1 LNSGLADKLRPVCV
15 TLSPSGHKFL
25 PEGVNETIYDGD
37 CNAQHLPR
45 SNVESKSMTNSVP
58 EEQSILSRRLVR
70 YGLIWGIWTAVALFF
85 TTQVYVSY
93 YAENQPIRYLQGF
106 LFQASICFL
115 WALVT
120 PLILWLARRF
130 RIERSNWV
138 RHSLLH
144 LLFSVVLTGILIG
157 VHSISFMMLMG
168 RASSIT
174 PFRVFNALYFNLDNF
189 ALVYWVILLMSHA
202 FNYYN
207 SYRKNELKASKLQ
220 TQLVQSQLEA
230 LKMQIHP
237 HFLFNTL
244 HSISAL
250 LSKDTEGARK
260 MITRLGDFLRLTL
273 ENSGSMEVTL
283 QQEIEFLNGYLEI
296 ERIRFQ
302 DRLTTDIRV
311 DPEVLEVRVPNL
323 ILQPIVENAMR
334 HAIGHSR
341 SGRVEV
347 VAAPR
352 NGVVRIEV
360 KDNGPGIDTDRMLEG
375 RPGRGVGLANTRAR
389 LAGLYGEAAHFELV
403 NDPAGGL
410 IVALEIPRASEPSLN
425 LH

>member
-1 LNSGLADKLRPVCV
+1 MENSAPNGED
-15 TLSPSGHKFL
+15 LS
-25 PEGVNETIYDGD
+25 V
-37 CNAQHLPR
+37 
-45 SNVESKSMTNSVP
+45 
-58 EEQSILSRRLVR
+58 LSRPSVR
-70 YGLIWGIWTAVALFF
+70 YGLIWGIWTLVAVFF
-85 TTQVYVSY
+85 CTQVYVMSY
-93 YAENQPIRYLQGF
+93 TQKEPVRYLRDF
-106 LFQASICFL
+106 LFQASACYE
-115 WALVT
+115 WALAT

-138 RHSLLH
+138 RRSLLH
-144 LLFSVVLTGILIG
+144 FLFSIVLTSTLVSLHFIAFMILTG
-157 VHSISFMMLMG
+157 SG
-168 RASSIT
+168 SSIT
-174 PFRVFNALYFNLDNF
+174 PLRVFNVLYYNLDHWVP
-189 ALVYWVILLMSHA
+189 VYWLILLMSHA

-207 SYRKNELKASKLQ
+207 SFRKNELKASELR

-250 LSKDTEGARK
+250 LSRDTEAARK

-311 DPEVLEVRVPNL
+311 DPEVLDVRVPNL

-334 HAIGHSR
+334 HAIGTSG
-341 SGRVEV
+341 SGRVEI

-360 KDNGPGIDTDRMLEG
+360 KDNGPGIDADRMLEA
-375 RPGRGVGLANTRAR
+375 RRGRGLGLANTRAR
-389 LAGLYGEAAHFELV
+389 LAGLYGEEARFELN

-410 IVALEIPRASEPSLN
+410 IVALEIPRGSQISEP

>member
-1 LNSGLADKLRPVCV
+1 
-15 TLSPSGHKFL
+15 
-25 PEGVNETIYDGD
+25 
-37 CNAQHLPR
+37 
-45 SNVESKSMTNSVP
+45 MTNPVP
-58 EEQSILSRRLVR
+58 NGEEQTVLSRRLVR
-70 YGLIWGIWTAVALFF
+70 YGLIWGIWTIVAIFF
-85 TTQVYVSY
+85 CTQVAVMSY
-93 YAENQPIRYLQGF
+93 TSNEPVRFLRDF
-106 LFQASICFL
+106 LFQVSACYE
-115 WALVT
+115 WALAT
-120 PLILWLARRF
+120 PLMLWLARRF
-130 RIERSNWV
+130 RIERSNWI
-138 RHSLLH
+138 RRSALH
-144 LLFSVVLTGILIG
+144 FLFSIVLTSTLIAI
-157 VHSISFMMLMG
+157 HYISFLALTG
-168 RASSIT
+168 RASSIA
-174 PFRVFNALYFNLDNF
+174 PLRVFNVLYYNLDRW
-189 ALVYWVILLMSHA
+189 ALVYWFILLMSHA

-207 SYRKNELKASKLQ
+207 SYRKNELKASQLHS
-220 TQLVQSQLEA
+220 QLVESQLEA

-250 LSKDTEGARK
+250 LSKDTDGARK

-311 DPEVLEVRVPNL
+311 DPAVLDVRVPNL

-334 HAIGHSR
+334 HAIGNSH

-360 KDNGPGIDTDRMLEG
+360 KDNGPGIDADRMLEA
-375 RPGRGVGLANTRAR
+375 RPGRGLGLANTRAR
-389 LAGLYGEAAHFELV
+389 LAGLYGDAARFELV

-410 IVALEIPRASEPSLN
+410 IVALEIPRGSEN
-425 LH
+425 